1 MKPAKILRYFPL
13 IPRLQRLFKT
23 KKMAKEMIWHAT
35 QRNTDGMLRHPA
47 DGDAWKSM
55 VTKWKKKSIFF
66 YLSYWQYNILPH
78 NLDVMHIEKNIFDNF
93 ISTLLDLEKSKD
105 NLQARQD
112 LVQIGV
118 KPELHPHVLSD
129 GSYVLPPA
137 LFTMS
142 KKDKMMFCEVLKKM
156 KLPKGY
162 SSNISKGV
170 NIKECKIIG
179 LKSHDCHVL
188 IEDIMPI
195 ALRSCAPSNEVLTI
209 IVGISHFLKFI
220 CGKVINPIE
229 LDKKQ
234 KEIALTLCNMEKYFL
249 PSFFTI
255 MVHLL
260 IHLVEEVRFGG
271 PVHYRWMYPF
281 ER

>member
-1 MKPAKILRYFPL
+1 
-13 IPRLQRLFKT
+13 
-23 KKMAKEMIWHAT
+23 
-35 QRNTDGMLRHPA
+35 
-47 DGDAWKSM
+47 
-55 VTKWKKKSIFF
+55 
-66 YLSYWQYNILPH
+66 
-78 NLDVMHIEKNIFDNF
+78 MHIEKNIFDKF

-118 KPELHPHVLSD
+118 KPELHTHVLSY
-129 GSYVLPPA
+129 GSYILPPA

-142 KKDKMMFCEVLKKM
+142 KKDKMMFCEVIKNM
-156 KLPKGY
+156 KLPKGH

-170 NIKECKIIG
+170 NIKECKIMG
-179 LKSHDCHVL
+179 LKSHDFHVL

-195 ALRSCAPSNEVLTI
+195 ALRSCAPLNKVLII

-220 CGKVINPIE
+220 CAKVINPIE

-234 KEIALTLCNMEKYFL
+234 REIALTLCNMEKYFL

-255 MVHLL
+255 VVHLL
-260 IHLVEEVRFGG
+260 IHLLEEVRLDGL
-271 PVHYRWMYPF
+271 VHYRWMYPF

>member
-1 MKPAKILRYFPL
+1 MCINDSVA
-13 IPRLQRLFKT
+13 
-23 KKMAKEMIWHAT
+23 
-35 QRNTDGMLRHPA
+35 
-47 DGDAWKSM
+47 
-55 VTKWKKKSIFF
+55 TKWKKKSIFF
-66 YLSYWQYNILPH
+66 DLSYWQYNTLPH

-112 LVQIGV
+112 LIQIGV

-142 KKDKMMFCEVLKKM
+142 KKDKMMFCEVLKNM

-170 NIKECKIIG
+170 NIKECKIMG
-179 LKSHDCHVL
+179 LKSHDCYVL

-195 ALRSCAPSNEVLTI
+195 ALRSCTPSNEVLTI
-209 IVGISHFLKFI
+209 IVEISHFLKFI
-220 CGKVINPIE
+220 CAKVINPID

-260 IHLVEEVRFGG
+260 IHLVEEVRLDG